1 MAGGIISLWSI
12 KVHCFSRCWI
22 KLILFPL
29 SSKGCRFNSY
39 FYSTIGSS
47 LAGVHG
53 LWMHEASVNGHTL
66 TINQLF
72 CNIDTVSSNTFS
84 LLKLVVIVQT

>member
-29 SSKGCRFNSY
+29 SCKKVVGLTSI
-39 FYSTIGSS
+39 FYLTIGSS

-53 LWMHEASVNGHTL
+53 LWMHEASVRL
-66 TINQLF
+66 TSCDFNLMS
-72 CNIDTVSSNTFS
+72 T
-84 LLKLVVIVQT
+84 